1 MSPASGADGRL
12 EGGMSADELDV
23 VEGMLRRQEQVSQ
36 AVVGQ
41 LVGEVRRLEE
51 KAERLREALAQAGGG
66 MVPA

>member
-1 MSPASGADGRL
+1 
-12 EGGMSADELDV
+12 MSADELDV